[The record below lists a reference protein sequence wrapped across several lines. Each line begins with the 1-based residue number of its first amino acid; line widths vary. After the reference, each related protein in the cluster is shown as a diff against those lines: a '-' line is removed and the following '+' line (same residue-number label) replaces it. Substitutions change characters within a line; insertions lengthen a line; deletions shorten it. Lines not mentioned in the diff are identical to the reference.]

1 MKEID
6 SITEIRGFNRF
17 YTGILGLLDRDIL
30 NSGYSLTEA
39 RVVFEIGKTEFC
51 TANQLCA
58 ALDIDRSYMS
68 RIVKKFEGEGLIE
81 RRVNGRDGRNMEIRL
96 TEKGDGVFKEL
107 NGRSNEQIRNMISK
121 LSGEEQEELIHAMR
135 TIKRAFL
142 ERQKILRSVHL
153 LSGI

>member
-107 NGRSNEQIRNMISK
+107 NGSFKRTDKKYDLKAQRRGARRTDPCDEDYKKS
-121 LSGEEQEELIHAMR
+121 LS
-135 TIKRAFL
+135 RAT
-142 ERQKILRSVHL
+142 KILRSVHL

>member
-30 NSGYSLTEA
+30 NS
-39 RVVFEIGKTEFC
+39 VFEIGKTEFC